1 MAEEEADP
9 GSLEPIV
16 EENGI
21 CDLAIQMPK
30 SIRGNVFVL
39 RRLNHDVVDLM
50 ADRGDAPWLLEH
62 IDFAFSGLAVELAI
76 DYVRQLIRKAVAAE
90 EARSKRLSATTGPVK
105 PKPVTQTAGKRK
117 AVTKT
122 ARKNEVPASHGEE
135 ADRG

>member
-90 EARSKRLSATTGPVK
+90 EAARIRAAATDEAVRPTATTIATGE
-105 PKPVTQTAGKRK
+105 
-117 AVTKT
+117 KT
-122 ARKNEVPASHGEE
+122 EAPASHAEE
-135 ADRG
+135 VDGG